1 MKFDLNKDFEAAAQ
15 NMSTPTKT
23 PTTLADIG
31 FSAKKTLTKKKD
43 FHRFCSIALK
53 NYLELEPEDENEY
66 AKCINEY
73 LDHLGIENEK
83 IISITKEFKDS
94 QATDRG
100 KAILL

>member
-43 FHRFCSIALK
+43 FQSFCSIALK
-53 NYLELEPEDENEY
+53 NYLELETEDENEY

-73 LDHLGIENEK
+73 LDHLRIEK
-83 IISITKEFKDS
+83 KYSFHF
-94 QATDRG
+94 
-100 KAILL
+100 